1 MRIRFERLDSR
12 NRCMRSDEVYGPDI
26 YDDES
31 RGWSLEP
38 ARLQGVTYLGT
49 HQKFDRSHSKKPKI
63 V

>member
-1 MRIRFERLDSR
+1 
-12 NRCMRSDEVYGPDI
+12 MRSLEVHGPDI

-49 HQKFDRSHSKKPKI
+49 HQKFDESHSTKPKI